1 MKSKIRHDFTC
12 SQIIISSIN
21 VSNDSFFQSLF
32 CKYNFSSEI
41 SLQFLVSDFFYSR
54 FSIFDFRIPCISS
67 LVSEGSPFYRSLSLF
82 FCFMFSHQVC
92 ISMDGRLRLW
102 ADASLG
108 CLVLLIGIPC
118 PNPVRFLIITC
129 AQNTIAKDMNLSF
142 LSQLWF
148 N

>member
-67 LVSEGSPFYRSLSLF
+67 LVSEGFALLSKSFIILLLHVFTSSLYFNGWPPEIMSWCKLGLLGIVNRNSVSQSRKVPYNHLRPKYHCERYEFIISL
-82 FCFMFSHQVC
+82 
-92 ISMDGRLRLW
+92 
-102 ADASLG
+102 
-108 CLVLLIGIPC
+108 
-118 PNPVRFLIITC
+118 PV
-129 AQNTIAKDMNLSF
+129 MV
-142 LSQLWF
+142 
-148 N
+148 